1 MKKIILFISIYTL
14 VFNFTFVEA
23 NDCNKFEKV
32 SKEYAKCTSILIK
45 EKTSAK
51 LKKGKKKFDKSV
63 LKKKLLKFKNSK
75 SMKEFIEKE

>member
-1 MKKIILFISIYTL
+1 MKKIILFISIYAL
-14 VFNFTFVEA
+14 VFNYSLVEA

-32 SKEYAKCTSILIK
+32 SKEYAKCTSLLIK
-45 EKTSAK
+45 EKTSSK
-51 LKKGKKKFDKSV
+51 LKKSKKTFDKSI